1 MPGNRKLRSHRYRQS
16 LAAGWAARDTRNCLR
31 CLCLNLMVLNTRVP
45 IAPWLLV
52 SMLVPVVA
60 HDNKVLQFYPICTKS
75 VCL

>member
-45 IAPWLLV
+45 IAP
-52 SMLVPVVA
+52 
-60 HDNKVLQFYPICTKS
+60 
-75 VCL
+75 